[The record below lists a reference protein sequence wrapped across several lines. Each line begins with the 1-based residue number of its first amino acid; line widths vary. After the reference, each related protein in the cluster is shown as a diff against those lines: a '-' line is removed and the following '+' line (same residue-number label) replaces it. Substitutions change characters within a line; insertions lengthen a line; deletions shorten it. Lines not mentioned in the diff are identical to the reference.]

1 VNYKLDYKQKL
12 ALQKKFVK
20 KSTKK
25 VKKIQFFF
33 CKCAYNVR
41 MDKRTAIELA
51 GGVLALAKLLGVS
64 RPAIYQWKNEV
75 PKMRVFQLKT
85 LRPEWF
91 S

>member
-1 VNYKLDYKQKL
+1 
-12 ALQKKFVK
+12 
-20 KSTKK
+20 
-25 VKKIQFFF
+25 
-33 CKCAYNVR
+33 
-41 MDKRTAIELA
+41 MEKRTAIELA

-85 LRPEWF
+85 LRPQWF

>member
-1 VNYKLDYKQKL
+1 
-12 ALQKKFVK
+12 VK

-25 VKKIQFFF
+25 VKKIQLLP

-41 MDKRTAIELA
+41 MDKKTAIQLA
-51 GGVLALAKLLGVS
+51 GGVLALAKLLGIS
-64 RPAIYQWKNEV
+64 RPAIYQWKDQV